1 VSRLETCRSKKEPD
15 VSRNWFYT
23 HDGQTHGPVTTDEIK
38 RLAASHLLL
47 PDDLLWPEGVDR
59 EQAVSAGAALDYATP
74 LLPTAPRPDWLDD
87 VLKAELSGIQLL
99 PPSSIPMPD
108 WLDDIRTVEVNRLD
122 KEEQRLPTGMP
133 STTVPDWLSD
143 LLPEERPSP
152 APLPHPEE
160 PLAIDIG
167 PFARPNEPAPPA
179 APIPPAPQAEAPPAA
194 PSPPALP
201 VKQPHPAPAVLP
213 IPLATPASP
222 EPPAAPVPLATPV
235 VTAPAETPIPLG
247 TPATPRTVN
256 PPTASPVALPPPPAT
271 DVEETGFDAG
281 TGQILD
287 AAKFKVWEQRQ
298 RQQRQRELESQSGL
312 SYHEIY
318 RKAQRELETWID
330 ADENQELVLDGRLDA
345 IQLHP
350 RVQEILQHYRTHGQ
364 ELVNKLT
371 RHIDFV
377 VDNRRKYHQ
386 AMKNK

>member
-1 VSRLETCRSKKEPD
+1 

-38 RLAASHLLL
+38 RLAANHLLL

-59 EQAVSAGAALDYATP
+59 DQAVAAGAALDYATP
-74 LLPTAPRPDWLDD
+74 LPPTAPRPDWLDD

-108 WLDDIRTVEVNRLD
+108 WLDDIRTVELNRLD
-122 KEEQRLPTGMP
+122 KEEKRLPTVMP
-133 STTVPDWLSD
+133 SSPVPDWLSD

-152 APLPHPEE
+152 APLPRAEE
-160 PLAIDIG
+160 QPPIDIAQ
-167 PFARPNEPAPPA
+167 FAIPNEQAPPA
-179 APIPPAPQAEAPPAA
+179 APIPLAPPTEAPPAA
-194 PSPPALP
+194 PIPLALP
-201 VKQPHPAPAVLP
+201 VKPSHPAPPVLP
-213 IPLATPASP
+213 IPLATPASR
-222 EPPAAPVPLATPV
+222 EPPPAPVPLAKLV
-235 VTAPAETPIPLG
+235 VPAPAEMPIPLA
-247 TPATPRTVN
+247 TPATPRTAN
-256 PPTASPVALPPPPAT
+256 PPTASPVALPQAPASP
-271 DVEETGFDAG
+271 VEETGFDPV

-287 AAKFKVWEQRQ
+287 AVKFNGWEQRQ
-298 RQQRQRELESQSGL
+298 RQQRQRQLESQSGL

-330 ADENQELVLDGRLDA
+330 ADENQELVLHGRLDA
-345 IQLHP
+345 IQVHP
-350 RVQEILQHYRTHGQ
+350 QVQEILQHYRTHGQ

-371 RHIDFV
+371 RHVDFV